1 MVNFASKKIFVFLGA
16 LTVLNVL
23 AWSVVFDL
31 SKQKFLEV
39 NFLDVGQG
47 DAAFIETPK
56 GQQVLIDGGPSSVIL
71 EKLGKEMPFWDR
83 DIDLVI
89 LSHPEA
95 DHLSG
100 LIDVL
105 KKYKVRNI
113 LWTGIIRDTPEYKE
127 WQKSIKEEGA
137 KIYIAKK
144 GEKILM
150 SDGISM
156 DVLYPF
162 ENLEGKE
169 LQDSNDT
176 SIVGRLV
183 FSSNSFIFTGDITQ
197 TAEKEIIDK
206 DMGVNS
212 DVLKIAHHGSKTSS
226 SEEFLK
232 AVSPDVAV
240 ISVGKDNSYGHPTP
254 EVLENLNKY
263 GIKVLRTDELGDIK
277 IISDGGVFK
286 IE

>member
-1 MVNFASKKIFVFLGA
+1 MVNFASKKIFVFLGT
-16 LTVLNVL
+16 LTVLNIL

-31 SKQKFLEV
+31 NKHKLLEV
-39 NFLDVGQG
+39 NFFDVGQG
-47 DAAFIETPK
+47 DAIFIETPK

-83 DIDLVI
+83 GIDLVI
-89 LSHPEA
+89 LSHPET

-113 LWTGIIRDTPEYKE
+113 LWTGVKRDTPEYEE
-127 WQKSIKEEGA
+127 WQESIKEEGA

-277 IISDGGVFK
+277 IISDGGIFK